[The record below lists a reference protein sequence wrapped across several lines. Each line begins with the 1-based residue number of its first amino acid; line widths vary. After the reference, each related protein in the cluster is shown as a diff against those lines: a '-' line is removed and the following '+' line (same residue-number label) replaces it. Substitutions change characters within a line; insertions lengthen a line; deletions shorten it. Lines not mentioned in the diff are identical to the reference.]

1 MRVFAL
7 WNLKEYPGGIG
18 HFFALLQRRLTNADV
33 LHHVEKVRADQ
44 AFASLR
50 DSLSIVYD
58 DLNKPLTCR
67 FCGFAIMSYSMGSGY
82 SLHCC
87 STQAGKYLKRAAS
100 IQVFVDDLP
109 ELPDACLDS
118 NALAGK
124 RIENKGTEA
133 EVK

>member
-18 HFFALLQRRLTNADV
+18 HFFAFLHRHLGKADV
-33 LHHVEKVRADQ
+33 LHHYERVRADQ
-44 AFASLR
+44 TFAPMREVLSL
-50 DSLSIVYD
+50 VYD

-67 FCGFAIMSYSMGSGY
+67 FCGFAIMSYSMSGGY

-87 STQAGKYLKRAAS
+87 STQAAKYLKRAGA
-100 IQVFVDDLP
+100 IQGFVDDLP
-109 ELPDACLDS
+109 ELPAACLES
-118 NALAGK
+118 NSILL
-124 RIENKGTEA
+124 RCSQDQGTEA